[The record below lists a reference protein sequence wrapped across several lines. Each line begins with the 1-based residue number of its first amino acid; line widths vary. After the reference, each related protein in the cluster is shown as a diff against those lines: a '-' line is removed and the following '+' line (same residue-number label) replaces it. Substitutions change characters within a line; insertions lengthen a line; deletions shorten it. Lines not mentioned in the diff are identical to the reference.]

1 MSDSN
6 HKNDL
11 SSEQTDVQNL
21 DVVIQDQPY
30 SHISNGQKSNEIVTE
45 EEPTEAAIA
54 DEEQAKG
61 ETKEKVIEDTEEKAK
76 KDTEEQAKEDD
87 EEQATEETEEKA
99 REDTEIVEDEESTA
113 EVNDDKLEKDIADD
127 IVAQEANE
135 KAGKN
140 GNVEEEEEEDNNVSV
155 IHNPYN
161 NSDTTSFAQADKVS
175 NVLEELEEVGDLEE
189 EEYSEQN
196 QLPITSE
203 PVYKF
208 EEDATP
214 EEISKSKNIKSTLA
228 FLKKS
233 FEEFLESKE
242 FKNLTSVSSSTK
254 KALSDAIENIN
265 KILDSPPNAIA
276 SLNSIVI
283 FEALR
288 SCCRCKINNGKVMA
302 LDGLSKLFAFQL
314 LDERALVNPPDTLS
328 VNVDSVNG
336 SSNITPPPKLKLMD
350 AAIDTI
356 TDCFEGEVTNQN
368 VELQI
373 IRCLTSL
380 ILMEDS
386 LNICHG
392 QSLLKAIRTIYNIFI
407 FSLNSSTQTI
417 AQATLIQVVQKVFQ
431 RVRDFTDSKNIKAD
445 TLDDLQNASDSITE
459 EQLCIKD
466 AFLVFR
472 SMAKISVK
480 NIEDSL
486 DMRSHAVRSK
496 LLSLHM
502 LHSILRDQVSLFLN
516 PSVKLYSNGDKSLID
531 SIRQYLCL
539 AISRNA
545 TSPIAPVFEITL
557 EILWLL
563 VANLKFYFKREIPV
577 FFAEI
582 YLPIAE
588 LKTST
593 NHQKKYF
600 LQFLSKISSDP
611 KIIIEFY
618 LNYDC
623 DEKYP
628 NLTEIIVDFLSS
640 NTLNK
645 TEQVTDLDK
654 KQYIDSLKTNISTYD
669 LSQLPL
675 LSISNLAGGSV
686 SNATGLSDSSS
697 TSIQIFSSSSG
708 NSTKQ
713 LSNSSFPILYHLKLD
728 SLRCI
733 ILILRSLSTWAN
745 LNTNVSSSSNLAIK
759 LSRKASISSTSNT
772 NLSEENENSNSVIA
786 DLSRSGSDIKYAE
799 EDNEVQQFEVS
810 KLRKTMLSKLLSVFN
825 KKPKRAIPD
834 LLAQGFIEDT
844 TPTSIAKFLLTTE
857 GLNLSTVG
865 DYLGEGTEENIAI
878 MHEFVDQL
886 DFKSLSFTD
895 ALRNFLQKFRLPG
908 EGQKIDR
915 FMLKFAER
923 FVEQN
928 PNVFAKADTAYV
940 LAYAVIMLNTDLHS
954 PQIKKRMTLDEF
966 IDLTGGVNEPKDLT
980 KEYITGLY
988 DEIQNNEIK
997 LLSEQHEAALA
1008 ANGGGNVTN
1017 ANNNTA
1023 FNFFNMRD
1031 LNREAYMQVSKEIT
1045 SKTETVVKNLAI
1057 GASST
1062 EDIQFYFATSPEH
1075 SNLVFQTLWMSFLAS
1090 FTTPFNEN
1098 EDEYPVSLCLEGL
1111 QHGIRI
1117 SSYFG
1122 NEMARSSFVGA
1133 LIQFTNLTNVAELKI
1148 KNIVAIYK
1156 LLEVVLQIGD
1166 FLKDSWKD
1174 ILFVVSQVERLQ
1186 LIAKGID
1193 VNSVP
1198 DVSSSRLK
1206 NVNSRVSR
1214 ESTRSTDILKLEN
1227 ESGSETASFFGLWQ
1241 TKKPNPIEQ
1250 AQDKHSKQSLKSEI
1264 SQMLV
1269 SSDISLYIDKI
1280 FTGSADLSAI
1290 AVIDFIKALTEVSV
1304 KEIESSQDSAQPR
1317 IFALQKMV
1325 DVCYYN
1331 MERIRVEWKPMWE
1344 VMGEAFITIASNK
1357 NKNLAVVF
1365 FAIDSLRQLSM
1376 RFLNLNELQGFEFQ
1390 HDFLRPYK
1398 FIIQNSSSNY
1408 EIQEMCLECFNQ
1420 FIVAKG
1426 QLLKSGWKP
1435 IFESLQ
1441 YLASTTIMENVS
1453 TRVLNIANVV
1463 LKSNVL
1469 LDVVFKQTNTSSEKG
1484 EVFLQLMYVFR
1495 NICKNSRFPRN
1506 ALKSLDSLKKFRK
1519 YLFKDIKNAKT
1530 TETKLTEDE
1539 FNRKW
1544 YPLLFSYHDIIMS
1557 SKDMEVRSAALTELF
1572 ECLVGYGSVFTV
1584 EIWSKICKLL
1594 LFPIF
1599 AVLSMHWNI
1608 DQFSSHEELNVW
1620 LSTTLIQALRNSIA
1634 LFTHFFDML
1643 QSLLPGFLD
1652 LLVSC
1657 ICQENDTI
1665 ARIGRSCLQQLIIE
1679 NSIKF
1684 TEDHWKLI
1692 IDNFENL
1699 FELTTANEL
1708 FESDPLKKG
1717 RRKSLLAQKQ
1727 PKIELDEVDAKFED
1741 VANDN
1746 KQTIDFSNAK
1756 NERVENGE
1764 TLKATTTSAA
1774 TEVKK
1779 SGFKK
1784 QDMISKKLSL
1794 KNTIV
1799 VKCVLQ
1805 LMVIELLSELFD
1817 DEKFRNNQ
1825 NLKIEQLVR
1834 VTGMLER
1841 SYTFAR
1847 DFNDDFGL
1855 RTRLVEAQVVDKIP
1869 NLLKQESSSA
1879 AVLIAVLFK
1888 LYFQTEDDKKN
1899 NAKLMSKLMEFCVD
1913 IIQRYVSFDENKM
1926 EKNIITMR
1934 PVVIEIL
1941 QGIYEFDDE
1950 DFKDNSSDLY
1960 HLVLQILEKNMSYVP
1975 LRMAVKQFFDKV
1987 GELYFL

>member
-1 MSDSN
+1 MAENTIEDGNNEPAENEEADDEGNDSVI
-6 HKNDL
+6 HKPFNNSQSNL
-11 SSEQTDVQNL
+11 STNSEHVLQEVA
-21 DVVIQDQPY
+21 
-30 SHISNGQKSNEIVTE
+30 E
-45 EEPTEAAIA
+45 A
-54 DEEQAKG
+54 DEESENKEAP
-61 ETKEKVIEDTEEKAK
+61 ETAIEQPPVVKE
-76 KDTEEQAKEDD
+76 Q
-87 EEQATEETEEKA
+87 
-99 REDTEIVEDEESTA
+99 
-113 EVNDDKLEKDIADD
+113 
-127 IVAQEANE
+127 
-135 KAGKN
+135 
-140 GNVEEEEEEDNNVSV
+140 
-155 IHNPYN
+155 
-161 NSDTTSFAQADKVS
+161 
-175 NVLEELEEVGDLEE
+175 
-189 EEYSEQN
+189 
-196 QLPITSE
+196 E
-203 PVYKF
+203 PVKEPLYKY

-214 EEISKSKNIKSTLA
+214 EEISKSKNIKSTLT

-233 FEEFLESKE
+233 FEEFMQSKE
-242 FKNLTSVSSSTK
+242 FKNTSHVSKSTNKSLT
-254 KALSDAIENIN
+254 DAIEDIN
-265 KILDSPPNAIA
+265 KILSSPTNSIA
-276 SLNSIVI
+276 SLNSVII

-288 SCCRCKINNGKVMA
+288 SCCRCKINSGKIMA

-314 LDERALVNPPDTLS
+314 LDESVLVNPPDALS
-328 VNVDSVNG
+328 MNENI
-336 SSNITPPPKLKLMD
+336 SSNNNNASGITPPPKLKLMD
-350 AAIDTI
+350 AAVDTI
-356 TDCFEGEVTNQN
+356 TDCFEGEVTNEN

-373 IRCLTSL
+373 IRCLTCL

-417 AQATLIQVVQKVFQ
+417 AQATLIQVVEKVFQ
-431 RVRDFTDSKNIKAD
+431 RVRTLTDSYNDNIDVSTSIQNGSILSLNSDTAD
-445 TLDDLQNASDSITE
+445 NQEEQETEEQSETPLNLNDMKVLNDEEEENIDHNEIREDSITE

-480 NIEDSL
+480 NIEDTL

-516 PSVKLYSNGDKSLID
+516 PRVKLYSNGDKSLID

-545 TSPIAPVFEITL
+545 TSPVAPVFEITL

-563 VANLKFYFKREIPV
+563 ISNLRFYFKREIPI
-577 FFAEI
+577 FFTEI

-600 LQFLSKISSDP
+600 LQFLSKLSSDP

-623 DEKYP
+623 DKRFP

-645 TEQVTDLDK
+645 PEQVTDLDK
-654 KQYIDSLKTNISTYD
+654 KQYIDSLKSTISTYD

-686 SNATGLSDSSS
+686 SNAPGIAESTTSSLQIFSTSSSSS
-697 TSIQIFSSSSG
+697 TKS
-708 NSTKQ
+708 
-713 LSNSSFPILYHLKLD
+713 LSNPNFPILYNLKLD

-733 ILILRSLSTWAN
+733 ILILRSLSAWADI
-745 LNTNVSSSSNLAIK
+745 NTTVSSTNTLETK
-759 LSRKASISSTSNT
+759 LSRKASISSSSNH
-772 NLSEENENSNSVIA
+772 NLSDDIDNSNSGINESSK
-786 DLSRSGSDIKYAE
+786 SRSNSEVKLAE

-810 KLRKTMLSKLLSVFN
+810 KLRKTLLSKLVANFN
-825 KKPKRAIPD
+825 KKPKKTIPD
-834 LLAQGFIEDT
+834 LVAQGFIEDT
-844 TPTSIAKFLLTTE
+844 SSKSIAKFLLTTE

-865 DYLGEGTEENIAI
+865 DYLGEGNEENIAI

-886 DFKSLSFTD
+886 DFKGLSFTD

-928 PNVFAKADTAYV
+928 PDVFAKADTAYV

-966 IDLTGGVNEPKDLT
+966 IDLTDGVNEPTDLT
-980 KEYITGLY
+980 KEYVTGLY

-1008 ANGGGNVTN
+1008 ANGGNNNNNTTTSGNN
-1017 ANNNTA
+1017 NNNNTA

-1045 SKTETVVKNLAI
+1045 SKTENVVKSLSTSNL
-1057 GASST
+1057 SK
-1062 EDIQFYFATSPEH
+1062 EDSHFYFAGSKEH
-1075 SNLVFQTLWMSFLAS
+1075 TNLVFQTLWMSFLAS

-1098 EDEYPVSLCLEGL
+1098 DDDYPISLCLEGL

-1122 NEMARSSFVGA
+1122 IEMARTSFVGA
-1133 LIQFTNLTNVAELKI
+1133 LIQFTNLSNVAELKH
-1148 KNIVAIYK
+1148 KNIMAIFK

-1166 FLKDSWKD
+1166 FLKDSWQD
-1174 ILFVVSQVERLQ
+1174 ILYVVSQVERLQ

-1193 VNSVP
+1193 RNSVP

-1206 NVNSRVSR
+1206 SVNSRVSR
-1214 ESTRSTDILKLEN
+1214 DSVRSAEIMKIASESSQ
-1227 ESGSETASFFGLWQ
+1227 ESAGFFGLWQ
-1241 TKKPNPIEQ
+1241 TKKANPIEQ
-1250 AQDKHSKQSLKSEI
+1250 AQDKHNKQSLKSDI
-1264 SQMLV
+1264 SQLLV
-1269 SSDISLYIDKI
+1269 SSEISLYIDKI
-1280 FTGSADLSAI
+1280 FTNSADLSAI
-1290 AVIDFIKALTEVSV
+1290 AVIDFIKALTEVSI
-1304 KEIESSQDSAQPR
+1304 KEIESSQDSSQPR
-1317 IFALQKMV
+1317 MFALQKMV

-1344 VMGEAFITIASNK
+1344 VMGEAFISIASNR

-1376 RFLNLNELQGFEFQ
+1376 RFLNLDELQGFEFQ
-1390 HDFLRPYK
+1390 CDFLKPFK

-1420 FIVAKG
+1420 FIIAKG
-1426 QLLKSGWKP
+1426 ELLKSGWKP

-1441 YLASTTIMENVS
+1441 YLASSTIMENVS
-1453 TRVLNIANVV
+1453 TRVLNIANVI

-1469 LDVVFKQTNTSSEKG
+1469 LDKVFKHANANSSSAEK
-1484 EVFLQLMYVFR
+1484 EDVFLQFIFVFR

-1506 ALKSLDSLKKFRK
+1506 ALKSLDSLKRIRK
-1519 YLFKDIKNAKT
+1519 YVLQNVIIDKKLNY
-1530 TETKLTEDE
+1530 KLTVEE
-1539 FNRKW
+1539 FNKVW
-1544 YPLLFSYHDIIMS
+1544 YPLLFSYHDIIMT
-1557 SKDMEVRSAALTELF
+1557 SKDMEVRSMALTELF
-1572 ECLVGYGSVFTV
+1572 ECLVGYGSLFTV
-1584 EIWSKICKLL
+1584 EIWTKICRLL

-1599 AVLSMHWNI
+1599 SVLSMHWNI

-1620 LSTTLIQALRNSIA
+1620 LSTTLIQALRNIIA
-1634 LFTHFFDML
+1634 LFTHYFDML
-1643 QSLLPGFLD
+1643 ESLLPGFLD

-1679 NSIKF
+1679 NNTKF
-1684 TEDHWKLI
+1684 TEKHWALI
-1692 IDNFENL
+1692 IDHFEKL
-1699 FELTTANEL
+1699 FELTTATEL

-1717 RRKSLLAQKQ
+1717 RRKSILGQKQ
-1727 PKIELDEVDAKFED
+1727 VKVDNVELNKEHTEGEAKFED
-1741 VANDN
+1741 IANDN
-1746 KQTIDFSNAK
+1746 KQSIDFSNNK
-1756 NERVENGE
+1756 NDEENGD
-1764 TLKATTTSAA
+1764 ATKSDTNESLQTVTSSSASAA
-1774 TEVKK
+1774 VKR
-1779 SGFKK
+1779 SGLKK
-1784 QDMISKKLSL
+1784 QDMIRKRLSI

-1805 LMVIELLSELFD
+1805 LMIIELLSELFD
-1817 DEKFRNNQ
+1817 NEKFRNNE
-1825 NLKIEQLVR
+1825 NLKIEQLIR

-1847 DFNDDFGL
+1847 DFNDDIGL

-1888 LYFQTEDDKKN
+1888 LYFQTEEDKKN
-1899 NAKLMSKLMEFCVD
+1899 NGELMKKLMEFCVD

-1926 EKNIITMR
+1926 EKNIMTMR

-1941 QGIYEFDDE
+1941 QGINEFDDE
-1950 DFKDNSSDLY
+1950 DFKENSSTLY
-1960 HLVLQILEKNMSYVP
+1960 HLVLQILDKNLSNAS
-1975 LRMAVKQFFDKV
+1975 LRLAVKQFFEKV
-1987 GELYFL
+1987 GELFF

>member
-1 MSDSN
+1 MPETKDEVVAQDTEDAYEELNSNEEITDKIEAVSEKENFVDSPIKDEEALHEVESQQENESVQELEEN
-6 HKNDL
+6 HDQEGLTKDELEDDNEANDSVVHKPFDNSQTSL
-11 SSEQTDVQNL
+11 SSHSEQVLQ
-21 DVVIQDQPY
+21 
-30 SHISNGQKSNEIVTE
+30 
-45 EEPTEAAIA
+45 
-54 DEEQAKG
+54 
-61 ETKEKVIEDTEEKAK
+61 
-76 KDTEEQAKEDD
+76 
-87 EEQATEETEEKA
+87 
-99 REDTEIVEDEESTA
+99 
-113 EVNDDKLEKDIADD
+113 EVNEEGDEPIEQNSTDQQAQQFAEGENEGFASADQ
-127 IVAQEANE
+127 AQEA
-135 KAGKN
+135 
-140 GNVEEEEEEDNNVSV
+140 
-155 IHNPYN
+155 
-161 NSDTTSFAQADKVS
+161 TS
-175 NVLEELEEVGDLEE
+175 
-189 EEYSEQN
+189 YR
-196 QLPITSE
+196 
-203 PVYKF
+203 F

-214 EEISKSKNIKSTLA
+214 EEISKSRNIKSTLS

-233 FEEFLESKE
+233 FQDFMESKE
-242 FKNLTSVSSSTK
+242 FKNLTNNSKYTNTSLTN
-254 KALSDAIENIN
+254 AIKEIN
-265 KILDSPPNAIA
+265 KILNSPANSIA
-276 SLNSIVI
+276 VLNSFVI

-314 LDERALVNPPDTLS
+314 LDESVLVNPPDSLS
-328 VNVDSVNG
+328 VNEEISKDASG
-336 SSNITPPPKLKLMD
+336 ITPPPKLKLMD

-356 TDCFEGEVTNQN
+356 TDCFEGEVTNEN

-417 AQATLIQVVQKVFQ
+417 AQATLIQVVEKVFQ
-431 RVRDFTDSKNIKAD
+431 RVRNFNDVENNKLYSSTSLHNESILSLNSQIIEPEIE
-445 TLDDLQNASDSITE
+445 TPLNLDDMKKLNDEEEENIDMNSVKEDAITE

-480 NIEDSL
+480 SIEDTL

-502 LHSILRDQVSLFLN
+502 LHSILRDQVSLFTN
-516 PSVKLYSNGDKSLID
+516 PNVKLYSNGDKSLID

-539 AISRNA
+539 SISRNA

-563 VANLKFYFKREIPV
+563 VSNLRFYFKREIPI

-588 LKTST
+588 LKSST

-600 LQFLSKISSDP
+600 LQFLSKLSSDP

-623 DEKYP
+623 DEKNP
-628 NLTEIIVDFLSS
+628 NLTEIIVDFLSN

-645 TEQVTDLDK
+645 AEQVTDLDK
-654 KQYIDSLKTNISTYD
+654 KQYIDSLKSTISTYD

-675 LSISNLAGGSV
+675 LSISNLAGGAV
-686 SNATGLSDSSS
+686 SNASGLADSAS
-697 TSIQIFSSSSG
+697 TLQMFSSSAS
-708 NSTKQ
+708 STTKS
-713 LSNSSFPILYHLKLD
+713 LSNPHFPILYNIKLD

-733 ILILRSLSTWAN
+733 VLILRSLSAWADI
-745 LNTNVSSSSNLAIK
+745 NTTITSANTLEK
-759 LSRKASISSTSNT
+759 KMSRKASISSTSNN
-772 NLSEENENSNSVIA
+772 NLTDDSETPSSVDLDFAKSTSALKFSEEE
-786 DLSRSGSDIKYAE
+786 
-799 EDNEVQQFEVS
+799 NEVQQFEVS
-810 KLRKTMLSKLLSVFN
+810 KLRKTKLSNLVLKFN
-825 KKPKRAIPD
+825 KKPKKVIPD
-834 LLAQGFIEDT
+834 LLSQGFIEDNS
-844 TPTSIAKFLLTTE
+844 PESIAKFLLTTE

-865 DYLGEGTEENIAI
+865 DYLGEGNEENIAI
-878 MHEFVDQL
+878 MHSFVDQL
-886 DFKSLSFTD
+886 DFKGLYFTD

-928 PNVFAKADTAYV
+928 PDVFAKADTAYV

-954 PQIKKRMTLDEF
+954 PQIKKRMTLEEF
-966 IDLTGGVNEPKDLT
+966 IDLTAGVNEPKDLT
-980 KEYITGLY
+980 RDYVVGLY
-988 DEIQNNEIK
+988 NEIQNNEIK

-1008 ANGGGNVTN
+1008 ANGGGNTGSSSN
-1017 ANNNTA
+1017 SNTA

-1045 SKTETVVKNLAI
+1045 SKTEDVVKNLAN
-1057 GASST
+1057 GAMSK
-1062 EDIQFYFATSPEH
+1062 EDIQFHFATSKEH

-1098 EDEYPVSLCLEGL
+1098 NDDYPVGLCLEGL

-1117 SSYFG
+1117 ASYFG
-1122 NEMARSSFVGA
+1122 IEMARTSFVGA
-1133 LIQFTNLTNVAELKI
+1133 LIQFTNLSNVAELKH
-1148 KNIVAIYK
+1148 KNIMAIYK

-1166 FLKDSWKD
+1166 FLKDSWQD
-1174 ILFVVSQVERLQ
+1174 ILYVVSQIERLQ

-1193 VNSVP
+1193 RNSVP

-1206 NVNSRVSR
+1206 NINSRVSR
-1214 ESTRSTDILKLEN
+1214 DSSRSVEVVSFSNDAASDS
-1227 ESGSETASFFGLWQ
+1227 SGFFGLWQ
-1241 TKKPNPIEQ
+1241 TKKTNPIEK
-1250 AQDKHSKQSLKSEI
+1250 AQDKHNKQSLKSDM
-1264 SQMLV
+1264 SQLLV

-1280 FTGSADLSAI
+1280 FTNSADLSAI
-1290 AVIDFIKALTEVSV
+1290 AVIDFIKALTEVSI
-1304 KEIESSQDSAQPR
+1304 KEIESSQDSSQPR
-1317 IFALQKMV
+1317 MFALQKMV

-1344 VMGEAFITIASNK
+1344 VMGEAFISIASNK

-1376 RFLNLNELQGFEFQ
+1376 RFLNLDELQGFEFQ
-1390 HDFLRPYK
+1390 CDFLKPFK

-1420 FIVAKG
+1420 FIIAKG
-1426 QLLKSGWKP
+1426 ELLKSGWKP

-1441 YLASTTIMENVS
+1441 YLASSTIMENVS
-1453 TRVLNIANVV
+1453 TRVLNIANFI

-1469 LDVVFKQTNTSSEKG
+1469 LDKVFKQMNTSATEKDD
-1484 EVFLQLMYVFR
+1484 VFLKFLYVFR
-1495 NICKNSRFPRN
+1495 NICKNPKFPKN
-1506 ALKSLDSLKKFRK
+1506 ALKSLDSLKKIRK
-1519 YLFKDIKNAKT
+1519 YIFKDVTVGKQQSD
-1530 TETKLTEDE
+1530 KLSEEE
-1539 FNRKW
+1539 FNKLW

-1557 SKDMEVRSAALTELF
+1557 SKDMEVRSMALTELF
-1572 ECLVGYGSVFTV
+1572 ECLVGYGSLFTV
-1584 EIWSKICKLL
+1584 EIWTKICNLL

-1599 AVLSMHWNI
+1599 AVLSMHWNV
-1608 DQFSSHEELNVW
+1608 DQFNSHDELNVW
-1620 LSTTLIQALRNSIA
+1620 LSTTLIQALRNCIA
-1634 LFTHFFDML
+1634 LFTHYFDML
-1643 QSLLPGFLD
+1643 ETLLPGFLD

-1679 NSIKF
+1679 NSTKF
-1684 TEDHWKLI
+1684 SQEHWVLI
-1692 IDNFENL
+1692 IDHFEKL
-1699 FELTTANEL
+1699 FELTTATEL

-1717 RRKSLLAQKQ
+1717 RRKSILGQKQ
-1727 PKIELDEVDAKFED
+1727 PKIGSSDEEAKFED

-1746 KQTIDFSNAK
+1746 KQSIDFSNNK
-1756 NERVENGE
+1756 NEHEESSEAGASE
-1764 TLKATTTSAA
+1764 SLQSANSA
-1774 TEVKK
+1774 SSIVKS
-1779 SGFKK
+1779 SGLKK
-1784 QDMISKKLSL
+1784 QDMIRKRLSI

-1805 LMVIELLSELFD
+1805 LMIIELLSELFD
-1817 DEKFRNNQ
+1817 NEKFRNNK
-1825 NLKIEQLVR
+1825 NLKITQLIR
-1834 VTGMLER
+1834 VTSMLER
-1841 SYTFAR
+1841 SYTFSR
-1847 DFNDDFGL
+1847 DFNDDIGL

-1888 LYFQTEDDKKN
+1888 LYFQTEDDKDSNKE
-1899 NAKLMSKLMEFCVD
+1899 LMVKLMEFCVD

-1926 EKNIITMR
+1926 EKNIVTMR

-1941 QGIYEFDDE
+1941 QGVYEFDDV
-1950 DFKDNSSDLY
+1950 DFKKNSSTLY
-1960 HLVLQILEKNMSYVP
+1960 HLVLQILDKNLSNAA
-1975 LRMAVKQFFDKV
+1975 LRSAVKQFFEKV
-1987 GELYFL
+1987 GDLYF